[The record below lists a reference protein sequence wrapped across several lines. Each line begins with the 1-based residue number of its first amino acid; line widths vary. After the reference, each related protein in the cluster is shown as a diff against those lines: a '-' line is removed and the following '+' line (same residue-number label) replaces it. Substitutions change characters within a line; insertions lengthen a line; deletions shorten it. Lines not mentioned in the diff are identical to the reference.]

1 MVRQERAE
9 ATRDS
14 VLRGA
19 AGVFLRL
26 GYANASLSEIIAES
40 QVTKGALYFHFGS
53 KEELARAVIDEG
65 SARFDAKC
73 ELWLDRRTPALESLI
88 GISSVIV
95 DIGAHDAMVR
105 ATFRLLGEIGDY
117 RGSGPATLD
126 VWLDIYRELASRAAD
141 EGDLRSDADS
151 ADIARFLL
159 EVASGVRLM
168 AAATGTVR
176 ELSDSMKASWNLIL
190 PIGVPESKVEYF
202 RQFAA
207 RRLAS
212 DH

>member
-1 MVRQERAE
+1 
-9 ATRDS
+9 
-14 VLRGA
+14 
-19 AGVFLRL
+19 
-26 GYANASLSEIIAES
+26 
-40 QVTKGALYFHFGS
+40 
-53 KEELARAVIDEG
+53 
-65 SARFDAKC
+65 
-73 ELWLDRRTPALESLI
+73 
-88 GISSVIV
+88 
-95 DIGAHDAMVR
+95 MVR
-105 ATFRLLGEIGDY
+105 ATFRLLVEIGDY

-151 ADIARFLL
+151 ADIARCLL

-190 PIGVPESKVEYF
+190 PIVVPESKVEYF